1 LSDELITTEL
11 PSFILPKD
19 SIFKSKGFVAGFTVG
34 AFLVICVLVLL
45 ALVLIHRK
53 RLRERKRQEMEDW
66 ELEYWPHRM
75 VYEEIE
81 ATTKGFSEENVIGVG
96 GNGKVYKGVLRGGVE
111 IAVKRISHENDGL
124 REFLAE
130 VSSLGRLKQ
139 RNLVGLRGWCKK
151 DVGSFLLVYDYMENG
166 SLRKLVACE
175 NLN

>member
-1 LSDELITTEL
+1 MSDELITTEL

-81 ATTKGFSEENVIGVG
+81 AATKGFFEENVIGVG
-96 GNGKVYKGVLRGGVE
+96 GNGKVYKGAVSGGVE
-111 IAVKRISHENDGL
+111 IAVKRISHENDG
-124 REFLAE
+124 
-130 VSSLGRLKQ
+130 
-139 RNLVGLRGWCKK
+139 
-151 DVGSFLLVYDYMENG
+151 M
-166 SLRKLVACE
+166 
-175 NLN
+175 